1 MRTRTL
7 VASLLLVVAVITAIW
22 LMRTPAEPPRRIQVR
37 ANDVVVQNQTPLAW
51 SNIEVWVN
59 DHYRGVVA
67 SLSPGQVLNVPLD
80 NLVAAY
86 GQRFDVH
93 RQAVYGV
100 LVTAR
105 ASDGSAVRF
114 TWGKVRRKW

>member
-7 VASLLLVVAVITAIW
+7 VASLLVVVVVIVAIW
-22 LMRTPAEPPRRIQVR
+22 LMRNPAEPPRRIQVR
-37 ANDVVVQNQTPLAW
+37 ATDIVVQNQTPRAW

-59 DHYRGVVA
+59 DNYRGIA
-67 SLSPGQVLNVPLD
+67 SSLSPGQVLNVPLD

-86 GQRFDVH
+86 GQRFNVH
-93 RQAVYGV
+93 RQTVYGV

-114 TWGKVRRKW
+114 TWGKVRRK

>member
-1 MRTRTL
+1 MRTRIL
-7 VASLLLVVAVITAIW
+7 VGSLLLVVIVVAAVW
-22 LMRTPAEPPRRIQVR
+22 LMQTAPEPPNRIQVR
-37 ANDVVVQNQTPLAW
+37 ATDIVVQNQTPMVW
-51 SNIEVWVN
+51 SDVEVWVN
-59 DHYRGVVA
+59 DNYRGVMS

-80 NLVAAY
+80 HLVAAY

-100 LVTAR
+100 LVKAR

-114 TWGKVRRKW
+114 TWGKVRRK

>member
-1 MRTRTL
+1 MRTRL
-7 VASLLLVVAVITAIW
+7 LIASLLLVLVVVAAVW
-22 LMRTPAEPPRRIQVR
+22 LMRTPPEPPRRIQVR
-37 ANDVVVQNQTPLAW
+37 ASDLVVQNQTPLAW
-51 SNIEVWVN
+51 SDVEVWVN
-59 DHYRGVVA
+59 DNYRGLMP

-100 LVTAR
+100 LVKAR

-114 TWGKVRRKW
+114 TWGKVRRQ

>member
-1 MRTRTL
+1 MRARVL
-7 VASLLLVVAVITAIW
+7 VASLLLLIVLVAVFW
-22 LMRTPAEPPRRIQVR
+22 LMRAAPEQPRRIQVR
-37 ANDVVVQNQTPLAW
+37 ATDIVVQNQTPLAW
-51 SNIEVWVN
+51 SDIEVWVN
-59 DHYRGVVA
+59 DHYRGVTS

-86 GQRFDVH
+86 GQRFDVR

-105 ASDGSAVRF
+105 ASDGSTVRV
-114 TWGKVRRKW
+114 TWGTVRRK